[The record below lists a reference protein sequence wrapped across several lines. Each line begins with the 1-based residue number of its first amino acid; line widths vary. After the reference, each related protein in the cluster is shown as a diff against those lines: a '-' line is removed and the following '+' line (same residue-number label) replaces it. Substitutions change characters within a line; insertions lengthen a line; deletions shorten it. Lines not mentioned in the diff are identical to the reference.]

1 MSTTRTTTRTTI
13 TTFTEDRLGRC
24 VTLPTAFGASR
35 GAVSAAYFLSGRPGP
50 AAARP
55 VVPTLER
62 CATVADELAALH
74 GQFACYAARLEP
86 SAVAEVTRRLLAVFE
101 EATGGGPDPLWRIA
115 TVIRPPAPAP
125 GGAGQATGSGSGL
138 ALDLPFRLLDEEFG
152 AAGVMRFEE
161 VDFPRE
167 LTHAP
172 TRRFLREVGLPERA
186 DRFALETD
194 VPLETLAGSIG
205 GRLIRLGRLPRGASL
220 MVDGATGAV
229 LTWNESLSDVGPRP
243 LSADVSTLAFA
254 LWLTRRERALR
265 VVRELT
271 GMYDGLAEAM
281 TRTLAAPALAPAP
294 ASSPLAPSATGS
306 RPRRSAR
313 SAGRGRWPGRRTPR

>member
-1 MSTTRTTTRTTI
+1 MGTTRTTTRTTI

-24 VTLPTAFGASR
+24 VTLPAAFGASR

-50 AAARP
+50 AAARRP
-55 VVPTLER
+55 VPALEHLLR
-62 CATVADELAALH
+62 CATVADELAALR

-115 TVIRPPAPAP
+115 TVIRPPAP
-125 GGAGQATGSGSGL
+125 GGAGQGTGSGL

-152 AAGVMRFEE
+152 AAGVVRFEE

-194 VPLETLAGSIG
+194 VPLQTLGESTG
-205 GRLIRLGRLPRGASL
+205 GRPIRLGRLPRGASL
-220 MVDGATGAV
+220 VVDGATGAV
-229 LTWNESLSDVGPRP
+229 LTWSESGPRP
-243 LSADVSTLAFA
+243 LNADVSTLAFA
-254 LWLTRRERALR
+254 LWLTRREWALR
-265 VVRELT
+265 VLRELT
-271 GMYDGLAEAM
+271 GIYDGLAEAM
-281 TRTLAAPALAPAP
+281 TRTLAAPAPVPVPVPAP
-294 ASSPLAPSATGS
+294 SSAPLSSSATGS

-313 SAGRGRWPGRRTPR
+313 SAGRGRWPGRRTLR

>member
-24 VTLPTAFGASR
+24 VTLPAAFGASR

-62 CATVADELAALH
+62 CATVADELAALR

-115 TVIRPPAPAP
+115 TVIRPPAP
-125 GGAGQATGSGSGL
+125 GGAGRATGSGSGL

-152 AAGVMRFEE
+152 ATGVVRFEE

-194 VPLETLAGSIG
+194 VPLETLAGSTG

-220 MVDGATGAV
+220 VVDGATGAV
-229 LTWNESLSDVGPRP
+229 LTWSESLSDPGPRP

-271 GMYDGLAEAM
+271 GIYDGSAEAM
-281 TRTLAAPALAPAP
+281 TRTLAAPAPAPAP
-294 ASSPLAPSATGS
+294 SPSSPSVTGS

>member
-24 VTLPTAFGASR
+24 VTLPAAFGASR

-62 CATVADELAALH
+62 CATVADELAALR

-115 TVIRPPAPAP
+115 TVIRPPAP
-125 GGAGQATGSGSGL
+125 GGAGRATGSGSGL

-152 AAGVMRFEE
+152 ATGVVRFEE

-194 VPLETLAGSIG
+194 VPLETLAGSTG

-220 MVDGATGAV
+220 VVDGATGAV
-229 LTWNESLSDVGPRP
+229 LTWSESLSDPGPRP

-271 GMYDGLAEAM
+271 GIYDGLAEAM
-281 TRTLAAPALAPAP
+281 TRTLAAPTTAPSP
-294 ASSPLAPSATGS
+294 SSPSVTGS

>member
-24 VTLPTAFGASR
+24 VALPAAFGAPR
-35 GAVSAAYFLSGRPGP
+35 AAVSAAYFLSGRPGP

-62 CATVADELAALH
+62 CATVADELAALR

-101 EATGGGPDPLWRIA
+101 QATGGGPDPLWRIA
-115 TVIRPPAPAP
+115 TVIRPPAP
-125 GGAGQATGSGSGL
+125 GGAGQATGSGPGL
-138 ALDLPFRLLDEEFG
+138 ALDLPFRLLEEEFG
-152 AAGVMRFEE
+152 AAGVVRFEE

-194 VPLETLAGSIG
+194 VPLETLAGSTG
-205 GRLIRLGRLPRGASL
+205 GRPIRLGRLSREVSL
-220 MVDGATGAV
+220 VVDGATGAV
-229 LTWNESLSDVGPRP
+229 LTWSESLSDPGPRP

-254 LWLTRRERALR
+254 LWLTRRERAQR

-271 GMYDGLAEAM
+271 GIYDGSAEAM
-281 TRTLAAPALAPAP
+281 TRTLAAPAP
-294 ASSPLAPSATGS
+294 SPSPPSVTGS
-306 RPRRSAR
+306 RARRSAR

>member
-13 TTFTEDRLGRC
+13 TAFTEDRLGRC
-24 VTLPTAFGASR
+24 VTLPADFGASR
-35 GAVSAAYFLSGRPGP
+35 AAVSAAYFLSGRPGP

-55 VVPTLER
+55 PVPTLER
-62 CATVADELAALH
+62 CAAAADELAALR

-86 SAVAEVTRRLLAVFE
+86 SAVAEVTRRLLTVFE

-115 TVIRPPAPAP
+115 AVIRPPAP
-125 GGAGQATGSGSGL
+125 GGAGQGTGSGSGL

-152 AAGVMRFEE
+152 AAGVVRFEE

-167 LTHAP
+167 LTHAA

-194 VPLETLAGSIG
+194 VPLQTLAGSTG
-205 GRLIRLGRLPRGASL
+205 GRLIRLGRLPRGMSL
-220 MVDGATGAV
+220 VVDGETGAV
-229 LTWNESLSDVGPRP
+229 LTWSEPLSDPGPRP
-243 LSADVSTLAFA
+243 LNADVSTLAFA
-254 LWLTRRERALR
+254 LWLTRRERAPR
-265 VVRELT
+265 VLRELT
-271 GMYDGLAEAM
+271 SIYDGLAEAM
-281 TRTLAAPALAPAP
+281 TRTLAAPA
-294 ASSPLAPSATGS
+294 PSRLLPSVTGS